1 MDLVEQKVLLEHLIG
16 VKDNARETVLPEPVQ
31 ETIVSRLRRGDRS
44 AALDLVD
51 QYYARIFLYLRE
63 LGHSRHVSEDL
74 SQEAFLRAWNHL
86 GQLKDEKALNAWL
99 YRIASN
105 VSCEYWRKH
114 KRRENA
120 TRQRMAL
127 QTNTERESESSRAG
141 KNEQLEQLQDA
152 IISLSWKLRQA
163 VVLHYVQQFTIADS
177 AKVAGVKDS
186 TFKSRLNRALEI
198 LRKEMK

>member
-1 MDLVEQKVLLEHLIG
+1 
-16 VKDNARETVLPEPVQ
+16 
-31 ETIVSRLRRGDRS
+31 
-44 AALDLVD
+44 
-51 QYYARIFLYLRE
+51 
-63 LGHSRHVSEDL
+63 VSEDL

-177 AKVAGVKDS
+177 AKVAGVKDG